1 MIQLSKFPIPDVL
14 RDNEESWTEA
24 FLIAHAAGTVTNS
37 IKYRYRD
44 PKIKHTII
52 EETAGKCAYC
62 ESKIRHTYPGDIEH
76 ILPQSLFPLLIFD
89 WANLTLACN
98 ECNRRKLNYHN
109 PAEPLINPY
118 LDNPDD
124 HLLALGPLV
133 KSKLNDRKGQITELK
148 LELNRTPLVERR
160 IERIEALH
168 NLAHRYAVETGV
180 LKNLLA
186 EQLRKEAENDKEYA
200 FIVRGYLQQ
209 CVGLTI

>member
-1 MIQLSKFPIPDVL
+1 MIQLTKLPIPNIL
-14 RDNEESWTEA
+14 RENKELWTET
-24 FLIAHAAGTVTNS
+24 FLMAHSAGTVTNS

-44 PKIKHTII
+44 PEIKQSVI

-76 ILPQSLFPLLIFD
+76 ILPQSLFPNLIFE
-89 WANLTLACN
+89 WENLTLACN
-98 ECNRRKLNYHN
+98 ECNRRKLNYYN

-118 LDNPDD
+118 LDSPED

-148 LELNRTPLVERR
+148 LELNRTALVERR
-160 IERIEALH
+160 IERIESLH
-168 NLAHRYAVETGV
+168 NLAHRYTLETGT

-186 EQLRKEAENDKEYA
+186 EQLKKEGESDKEYA
-200 FIVRGYLQQ
+200 FIVRAYLQH
-209 CVGLTI
+209 CVGLTL